1 MSQEQGKI
9 IGALIAGTAIGI
21 AIGLLMAP
29 EKGEVSR
36 QKIADK
42 LKEWEEDILQEIKNI
57 REQNHPTEP
66 HQQV

>member
-21 AIGLLMAP
+21 AIGMLMAP

-36 QKIADK
+36 QKIADQ
-42 LKEWEEDILQEIKNI
+42 LKAWEEDILKEIKHI
-57 REQNHPTEP
+57 REQNHQTEP
-66 HQQV
+66 KQEV